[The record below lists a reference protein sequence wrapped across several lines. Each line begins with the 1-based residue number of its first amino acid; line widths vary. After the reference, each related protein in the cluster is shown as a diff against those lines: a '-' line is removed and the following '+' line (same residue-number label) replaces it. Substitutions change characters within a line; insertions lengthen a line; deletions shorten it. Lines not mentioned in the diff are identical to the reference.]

1 MSQSSGFSHRPVL
14 LAETLA
20 GLAIQPDGVYL
31 DGTFGRGGHAQAV
44 LQQLGPNGR
53 LLAIDKDPAAIA
65 CAEKL
70 HEKDSRVTVWRGAF
84 TMLERIAQQ
93 ENLAGHVNGVLLD
106 LGVSSPQ
113 LDDAA
118 RGFSFQNDGPL
129 DMRMDPDSGIS
140 VADWLAQAPQETIA
154 RVLRELGEERF
165 AGRIARHIVET
176 RQSRPLTR
184 THELAELIAKAVPT
198 RERGKHPATRS
209 FQALRIF
216 INKELDELPLALEQ
230 AVSVLAPKGR
240 LCVISFHSL
249 EDRLVKRFMRDKVR
263 PPNDLPELPYAA
275 PGAAP
280 QLRLIGKAM
289 RASDTETRENP
300 RARSAV
306 LRVAEK
312 L

>member
-1 MSQSSGFSHRPVL
+1 MPAGFSHRPVL
-14 LAETLA
+14 LTETLT
-20 GLAIQPDGVYL
+20 GLALQPDGVYM
-31 DGTFGRGGHAQAV
+31 DGTFGRGGHARAV
-44 LQQLGPNGR
+44 LQQLGPTGR

-65 CAEKL
+65 EAEEL
-70 HEKDSRVTVWRGAF
+70 HEQDKRLTVWRGAF

-93 ENLAGHVNGVLLD
+93 ENITGHVNGVLLD

-113 LDDAA
+113 LDDAE
-118 RGFSFQNDGPL
+118 RGFSFQHDGPL

-140 VADWLAQAPQETIA
+140 AADWLMQTPQDDIA
-154 RVLRELGEERF
+154 RVLREYGEERF
-165 AGRIARHIVET
+165 SGRIARHIVEA
-176 RQSRPLTR
+176 REKQALTR
-184 THELAELIAKAVPT
+184 TSELANLIASAVPT

-209 FQALRIF
+209 FQALRIAV
-216 INKELDELPLALEQ
+216 NNELNELPQALEQ
-230 AVSVLAPKGR
+230 AVNVLAPNGR

-263 PPNDLPELPYAA
+263 PPNDLPELPYAV
-275 PGAAP
+275 AAAKP
-280 QLRLIGKAM
+280 QLRLVGKAL
-289 RASDTETRENP
+289 RAGETELQQNP